1 MNLKQVLEA
10 AAARYAG
17 KAAIILGDCRLS
29 YADLE
34 AASNKVANAL
44 IEMGVKR
51 GDRVAMLLSNS
62 PEFVVTYFGVFK
74 AGAIAV
80 PLDVNCRAYEL
91 TSLFADFRPKVLI
104 TEEPSLEPLIPL
116 LPRFESIG
124 HVISVGSE
132 GSGQF
137 LSYQEI
143 IRTGSTGRVEVE
155 PEPEDIAQIAYT
167 SGPAFSPRGA
177 VLTHR
182 CLVAET
188 AIAVG
193 GFQQTDKDIT
203 MLYALPM
210 HHLFGLVD
218 VLLTSIYAGGTVVIV
233 PGTGLSIGSFIAAI
247 EREKGTMFLGVPYI
261 FTLAVELSEK
271 EGIKNDL
278 SSLRLCVSAGAPL
291 PIGVTQRFKQQ
302 YGFDI
307 ADSWGLTEA
316 TCNVTCPPLDGTGKL
331 GSVGKVLPGWEIK
344 IIDDS
349 GQELPP
355 KQAGEIIVSGP
366 IMEGYYNNP
375 QASRGVIKDGWLHS
389 GDIGKI
395 DEAGYLFIT
404 GRKKETII
412 VKGQNIYPDDVEH
425 VLGQHPEVAEAAV
438 MGIPDEMR
446 GEVVGAVISLRKGK
460 VATEQ
465 EIKHFCLERIASY
478 KVPKRVV
485 FLDYLPKAASGS
497 IDKPAIR
504 ERLAIPP
511 LFPEKVIS

>member
-1 MNLKQVLEA
+1 MNLKQMLAA

-17 KAAIILGDCRLS
+17 KTAIILDDRRLS

-34 AASNKVANAL
+34 TASNKIAHAL
-44 IEMGVKR
+44 IEMGVRR
-51 GDRVAMLLSNS
+51 GDRVAMLLTNS
-62 PEFVVTYFGVFK
+62 LEFVIAYFGVFK

-80 PLDVNCRAYEL
+80 PLDVNCRSYEL
-91 TSLFADFRPKVLI
+91 TSLLADFRPKVLI
-104 TEEPSLEPLIPL
+104 AEDPSLEPLIPL
-116 LPRFESIG
+116 LPRFDSIG
-124 HVISVGSE
+124 HVISVGSG

-177 VLTHR
+177 VLSHR

-188 AIAVG
+188 AIAAD
-193 GFQQTDKDIT
+193 GFQQTDKDVAI
-203 MLYALPM
+203 LFALPL
-210 HHLFGLVD
+210 HHMFGLVA
-218 VLLTSIYAGGTVVIV
+218 VLLSSIYKGGTVVIV
-233 PGTGLSIGSFIAAI
+233 PGTGLSIGSLMAAV
-247 EREKGTMFLGVPYI
+247 EREKGTVFMGVPYI
-261 FTLAVELSEK
+261 FALAIDLAEK
-271 EGIKNDL
+271 EGIKHDL

-291 PIGVTQRFKQQ
+291 PMAVIQKFKQH

-307 ADSWGLTEA
+307 ADCWGLTEA
-316 TCNVTCPPLDGTGKL
+316 TCHLTCPPLDGSGRL
-331 GSVGKVLPGWEIK
+331 GSVGKALPGWEVRIV
-344 IIDDS
+344 DDN
-349 GQELPP
+349 GRELPP
-355 KQAGEIIVSGP
+355 NQAGEMIVNGP
-366 IMEGYYNNP
+366 VMTGYYRNP
-375 QASRGVIKDGWLHS
+375 RATREVLKDGWLHS
-389 GDIGKI
+389 GDLGRM

-404 GRKKETII
+404 GRKKATII

-425 VLGQHPEVAEAAV
+425 VLGQHPKVTEAAV
-438 MGIPDEMR
+438 MGIPDEIR
-446 GEVVGAVISLRKGK
+446 GEIVGAAISLKTGE

-485 FLDYLPKAASGS
+485 FLDYLPKAASGR
-497 IDKPAIR
+497 IDKQAIR